1 MTSTTT
7 KAAPAPAPTPINLDA
22 LPPGGGSYTR
32 QPDGTLVSN
41 DVPNTPAPDLPA
53 DTATQATP
61 E

>member
-1 MTSTTT
+1 MSAR
-7 KAAPAPAPTPINLDA
+7 KAPPPNRHQIPPHGRTA
-22 LPPGGGSYTR
+22 PGGGSYTR

-41 DVPNTPAPDLPA
+41 DVPNTPAPELPA